1 MLEFGDMVFYSIAS
15 LIVIV
20 LLWLRFVEPHL
31 DLWGSLVVWGAW
43 TFFLVSRFLKGRRAR
58 PDP

>member
-1 MLEFGDMVFYSIAS
+1 MLEFGDMVFYSIAG

-31 DLWGSLVVWGAW
+31 DLWGSLLVWGAW
-43 TFFLVSRFLKGRRAR
+43 TCFLILRYFKGRHAR
-58 PDP
+58 PDG

>member
-1 MLEFGDMVFYSIAS
+1 MLEFGDTVFYSIAG

-31 DLWGSLVVWGAW
+31 DLWGAIVVWGAW
-43 TFFLVSRFLKGRRAR
+43 TLFLVSRFLKGRRTR